1 MFCCFLVGVHD
12 GQTFER
18 AGRTMVLFD
27 NERSM
32 REFIDNIRTL
42 NITYT
47 NDLRDTLVTRLRAA
61 GIDVNTNIVD
71 GQRML
76 DKNRFGDM
84 QGLREQMDGDISF
97 TLTDAV
103 NEHRKHSNNR
113 HFINDRNELSADEKE
128 TQQKTWRAVYQSLS
142 EISSSDVP
150 RRTEVP
156 GTLAANKSLSG
167 ANLQRNTEIAKIKLN

>member
-32 REFIDNIRTL
+32 RGFIDNIRTL

-47 NDLRDTLVTRLRAA
+47 NNLRDAMIERLRGA
-61 GIDVNTNIVD
+61 GIQVNDNIEE
-71 GQRML
+71 G
-76 DKNRFGDM
+76 RFV
-84 QGLREQMDGDISF
+84 LESF
-97 TLTDAV
+97 SKKSAV
-103 NEHRKHSNNR
+103 SE
-113 HFINDRNELSADEKE
+113 RNELSAAEKD
-128 TQQKTWRAVYQSLS
+128 TQQKTWRTVYQSLS
-142 EISSSDVP
+142 EVVSSSDMP
-150 RRTEVP
+150 RHTDVP
-156 GTLAANKSLSG
+156 GTLAVNKSLSG